1 MPSFNPSD
9 CPQVA
14 GKCFLVTGASSGIG
28 RETALLLAELGAT
41 VILNGRNEARLEETR
56 TRMKGEG
63 HLVAPA
69 DLCATS
75 CLPWLK
81 ELLNTMRK
89 SLAGVAHCAGTH
101 AFSPLR
107 AYRAEAL
114 EETLRGQAVVM
125 ANLFHAVSRLK
136 AREVSCSLVAMSSI
150 SAHFGIVGNGLY
162 GASRAASESLCRS
175 FAVEFAQ
182 LNIRCNMVC
191 GGFMEGSGMAD
202 GGGALLGEDA
212 KQQIAVAYPLGLGHV
227 SDAANAIVF
236 LLGGSS
242 HWITGAVLPV
252 DGGASVKGS

>member
-9 CPQVA
+9 FPQVA

-162 GASRAASESLCRS
+162 GASRAHP
-175 FAVEFAQ
+175 
-182 LNIRCNMVC
+182 NRC
-191 GGFMEGSGMAD
+191 
-202 GGGALLGEDA
+202 
-212 KQQIAVAYPLGLGHV
+212 
-227 SDAANAIVF
+227 
-236 LLGGSS
+236 
-242 HWITGAVLPV
+242 AVLLPLNSHSSTSAATWYV
-252 DGGASVKGS
+252 VVLWKEAAWPMVGGRCSVRMQNNR